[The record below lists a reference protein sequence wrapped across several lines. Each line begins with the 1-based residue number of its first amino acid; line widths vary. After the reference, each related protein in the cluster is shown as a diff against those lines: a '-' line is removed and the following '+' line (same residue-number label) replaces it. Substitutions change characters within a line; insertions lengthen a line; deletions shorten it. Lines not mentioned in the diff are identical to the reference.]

1 MTMLIM
7 VGGVKT
13 SKHGEKQVLWHF
25 LSLKTAV
32 FLLLSIKFGL
42 VGSEN
47 IMTVFLVKFSPI

>member
-1 MTMLIM
+1 MTILIL

-13 SKHGEKQVLWHF
+13 SKHGGKKVLWLF

-32 FLLLSIKFGL
+32 FLLLSIEFGL